1 MTGAHPS
8 IHQRRIAVAAAI
20 CVAAF
25 ALLGVRLI
33 DIAVFKGRVSGA
45 GSADD
50 AVKPVRADIVDRNG
64 ELLARDLPVFDAY
77 AQPQAFWD
85 KPAAARDLAR
95 ATGANEK
102 RLLRAFNGK
111 HKYVLIA
118 RRLTPDKQDAVMQL
132 GLPGVEFEQASKR
145 FYPKGR
151 AATQVIGTTNPDGVG
166 ITGLEYGLNKRL
178 AGAGPG
184 ARLQLSLDMRIQY
197 ALHRELAA
205 AREEFRAR
213 AAGGIVMNVNNGEIL
228 AMASLPDAE
237 TPDLPADPD
246 LNPRRNRMTQDVYE
260 LGSVFKLF
268 TFALAVEDH
277 TVRMDEYIPTP
288 AGLKM
293 GRYTIRDAERLPS
306 AMMARDVLAES
317 SNVGTAQIGLRSGP
331 ERQRA
336 FLMSMG
342 LLRSAK
348 MELPETAWPIVP
360 ARWGQI
366 ETATVSFGHGISVSP
381 IAFAT
386 AASILVNGGR
396 RIQPSLLR
404 QPADTRGTQVIKPET
419 SAQMRELLRYIV
431 TNGTGKKADVVG
443 YEVGGKTGS
452 AEKPGKHGYVEH
464 KLLTS
469 FCAVFPISKPRY
481 LVFVMMDEPHGNKST
496 FGFALAGYTAAPA
509 AGRVIA
515 RIAPMLGVPAVP
527 PPPKP
532 VKENS

>member
-1 MTGAHPS
+1 MRCTAS
-8 IHQRRIAVAAAI
+8 WRR
-20 CVAAF
+20 
-25 ALLGVRLI
+25 
-33 DIAVFKGRVSGA
+33 
-45 GSADD
+45 
-50 AVKPVRADIVDRNG
+50 RARN
-64 ELLARDLPVFDAY
+64 F
-77 AQPQAFWD
+77 
-85 KPAAARDLAR
+85 AR
-95 ATGANEK
+95 A
-102 RLLRAFNGK
+102 
-111 HKYVLIA
+111 
-118 RRLTPDKQDAVMQL
+118 P
-132 GLPGVEFEQASKR
+132 
-145 FYPKGR
+145 
-151 AATQVIGTTNPDGVG
+151 
-166 ITGLEYGLNKRL
+166 
-178 AGAGPG
+178 
-184 ARLQLSLDMRIQY
+184 
-197 ALHRELAA
+197 
-205 AREEFRAR
+205 
-213 AAGGIVMNVNNGEIL
+213 AGGIVMNVNNGEIL

-331 ERQRA
+331 ERAARVPDVDGSAA
-336 FLMSMG
+336 FGEDGAAGNRVADRTGALG
-342 LLRSAK
+342 PDRNGDGELR
-348 MELPETAWPIVP
+348 P
-360 ARWGQI
+360 RH
-366 ETATVSFGHGISVSP
+366 FGEPHC
-381 IAFAT
+381 
-386 AASILVNGGR
+386 LVNGGR